1 MYCVNTQKKKME
13 KTERMKNGTS
23 VLCAGIDEWEEKRR
37 ELTEKKMVDDGVGKN
52 PQESL
57 Y

>member
-1 MYCVNTQKKKME
+1 ME